1 VFPATI
7 PAMPV
12 DLRAAVYGTI
22 SVGALLAAESANQE
36 TYAAT
41 VAAVALTLLIYVLV
55 HSYSDY
61 TGDRLARG
69 EPLELAK
76 LGRTIVRESWLLVGA
91 GIPLL
96 ALLTCWLIGVS
107 LSGAVTAAV
116 WTSAAMVVILEAVSG
131 IRAGETGR
139 ELAFQIAIGGL
150 FGLLVIALRIVLH

>member
-1 VFPATI
+1 
-7 PAMPV
+7 MPV

-22 SVGALLAAESANQE
+22 SVGALLAAESANEE
-36 TYAAT
+36 TYGAT
-41 VAAVALTLLIYVLV
+41 IGAVALTLILYVLV

-61 TGDRLARG
+61 TGERLARS
-69 EPLELAK
+69 EPLELAV

-96 ALLTCWLIGVS
+96 ALLIGWLIGAS
-107 LSGAVTAAV
+107 LSTAVTTAV

-139 ELAFQIAIGGL
+139 DLAFQIAIGAL
-150 FGLLVIALRIVLH
+150 FGLLVIVLRVVLH